1 MIEFVVKCVQVLFA
15 NCEEALTGGII
26 VTSAVIVIMGVL
38 KKFLFDK
45 VQNKLVRKVLLAFTS
60 VFLSFIGTLIY
71 FLADGI
77 NFDYYG
83 IGSAL
88 NAVLTIVMYW
98 LYENTLLRNF
108 VQYVGEKAISAA
120 LKFILT
126 KNNKE
131 EKLLKAEVKSEV
143 KAKAEKYD
151 YTDLTNL

>member
-1 MIEFVVKCVQVLFA
+1 M
-15 NCEEALTGGII
+15 
-26 VTSAVIVIMGVL
+26 TSAVIVIMGVL